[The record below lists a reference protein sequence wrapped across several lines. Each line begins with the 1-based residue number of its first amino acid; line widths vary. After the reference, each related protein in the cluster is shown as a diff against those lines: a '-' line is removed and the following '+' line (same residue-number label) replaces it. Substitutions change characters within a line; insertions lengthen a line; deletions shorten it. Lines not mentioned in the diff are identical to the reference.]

1 MKMKNFV
8 FYFALHSAFGNL
20 PSANIMRLGNEN
32 EKLRF
37 LFCIALGFW
46 YICTMNVAIL
56 LAGGSG
62 SRLGAG
68 LPKQF
73 LRVAGKTIL
82 EHTIEAFDSHPLID
96 EVAIVSRADYMSE
109 VRRLLESGAYT
120 KVRRLLPGG
129 RERYDSSLAALAAY
143 TCDDDCLL
151 FHDAV
156 RPMVSHR
163 IISDCLDALS
173 RYDAVGV
180 GAPTTDTILQVDGE
194 GCISAIPPRATLRNA
209 QTPQGFRRRVIRRAY
224 DLALADPAFTTTDD
238 CGVVHRYLPEVP
250 VYVVEGD
257 PTNIK
262 VTYPSDLQVLEA
274 LLTARRDGR
283 NK

>member
-1 MKMKNFV
+1 M
-8 FYFALHSAFGNL
+8 
-20 PSANIMRLGNEN
+20 NI
-32 EKLRF
+32 
-37 LFCIALGFW
+37 
-46 YICTMNVAIL
+46 AIL

-68 LPKQF
+68 KPKQM
-73 LRVAGKTIL
+73 LQVAGKTIL
-82 EHTIEAFDSHPLID
+82 EHTIDVFDSHPLID
-96 EVAIVSRADYMSE
+96 EVAIVSRADCLTE
-109 VRRLLESGAYT
+109 VQHLVDNGCYT
-120 KVRRLLPGG
+120 KVRHVLPGG

-143 TCDDDCLL
+143 ICDDDCLL

-180 GAPTTDTILQVDGE
+180 GAPTTDTILQVDSR

-209 QTPQGFRRRVIRRAY
+209 QTPQGFRRHVIRRAY
-224 DLALADPAFTTTDD
+224 DLALADPSFTTTDD
-238 CGVVHRYLPEVP
+238 CGVVRRYLPDVP

-262 VTYPSDLQVLEA
+262 VTYSTDLLVLEA
-274 LLTARRDGR
+274 LLTARQDGR
-283 NK
+283 NR